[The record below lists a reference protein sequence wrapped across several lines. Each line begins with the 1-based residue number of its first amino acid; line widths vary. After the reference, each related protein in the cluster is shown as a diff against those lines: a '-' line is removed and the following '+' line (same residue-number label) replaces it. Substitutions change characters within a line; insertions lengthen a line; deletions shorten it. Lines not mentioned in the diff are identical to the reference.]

1 MSLTRTA
8 NSNTHNSPSQNS
20 GQIRRLFHE
29 EDEIIENNYQEDGKT
44 FEELFESTVETQSV
58 GEGRLVEGK
67 IVSISADYV
76 LVDVGHKS
84 EGEVSVEQ
92 FKNAAGEIE
101 VKVGDIIEVF
111 VERTENERGHL
122 VVSKEKAD
130 RMRAW
135 DEISEACTSNA
146 ILEGVATSVIKGGL
160 IVDIGVKAFLPSSH
174 VDVRPVKN
182 LDQFVGKPLKIR
194 VIKFNPKKGNV
205 VVSRKAVIETEKERL
220 KGETLKV
227 LKVGAV
233 VRGVVKNI
241 TDYGAFIDMGGMDGL
256 LHVTD
261 MSWGRVR
268 HPSDLL
274 EVGKEINVRVLKFD
288 SEKERISSGLKQ
300 TQPDPW
306 MTIQERFIPGQ
317 RVKGKVVSVVD
328 YGAFVEVESGIEGL
342 IHVSEMSWTQKV
354 KDPRKLISVGEE
366 TEAVILDIDLEN
378 RRMSLGLKQI
388 NPNPWDSLEHK
399 YPSGTRIKGVIKNIT
414 DFGLFVE
421 IEEGIDGLVHV
432 SDLSWE
438 GKITKPADE
447 YKKGDSLEA
456 VVLNVDRENERVS
469 LSVKLLAGDP
479 WQDYVLSHPTGSIV
493 DGTVTKLANFGAFV
507 ELDKNIEGMIH
518 VSELSE
524 ERIVHPESVVKVGDA
539 IKAEIITINN
549 KERKISLSV
558 KSMKRR
564 EEREAM
570 ATYQKSADSKSSF
583 SDTINPEMAA
593 KLGAFLKNQGE
604 KK

>member
-1 MSLTRTA
+1 MSGTRTSTT
-8 NSNTHNSPSQNS
+8 NPT
-20 GQIRRLFHE
+20 QIRRLFHE
-29 EDEIIENNYQEDGKT
+29 EDEIDDNKYVEDGKT
-44 FEELFESTVETQSV
+44 FEELFELAVDSQAVT
-58 GEGRLVEGK
+58 EGRAVEGK
-67 IVSISADYV
+67 VVSIGDEYV
-76 LVDVGHKS
+76 LVDVGQKS
-84 EGEVSVEQ
+84 EGEVPLAQ
-92 FKNAAGEIE
+92 FKGPEGQIE
-101 VKVGDIIEVF
+101 VKVGDMVEVF
-111 VERTENERGHL
+111 VEHSENSRGHL
-122 VVSKEKAD
+122 IVSKEKAD

-135 DEISEACTSNA
+135 DEITEACETNA
-146 ILEGVATSVIKGGL
+146 ILEGTVTEVIKGGL
-160 IVDIGVKAFLPSSH
+160 LVDIGVKAFLPSSH

-194 VIKFNPKKGNV
+194 VIKFNPRKGNV

-233 VRGVVKNI
+233 VRGVIKNI
-241 TDYGAFIDMGGMDGL
+241 TDYGAFVDLGGMDGL

-268 HPSDLL
+268 HPSDIVQ
-274 EVGKEINVRVLKFD
+274 VGEEINVRVLKFD
-288 SEKERISSGLKQ
+288 AEKERISLGLKQ

-317 RVKGKVVSVVD
+317 RIKGKIVSVVD

-354 KDPRKLISVGEE
+354 KDPRKLVNVGDE

-399 YPSGTRIKGVIKNIT
+399 YPTGTRIKGVIKNIT

-432 SDLSWE
+432 SDLSWDS
-438 GKITKPADE
+438 KITSPAE
-447 YKKGDSLEA
+447 HYNKGDTLEA

-469 LSVKLLAGDP
+469 LSVKLISGDP
-479 WQDYVLSHPTGSIV
+479 WQEYVLGHQA
-493 DGTVTKLANFGAFV
+493 GTVVEGVVTKLANFGAFV
-507 ELDKNIEGMIH
+507 ELAKNIEGMIH

-524 ERIVHPESVVKVGDA
+524 ERIVHPESVVKVGDK
-539 IKAEIITINN
+539 ITAEIINVN
-549 KERKISLSV
+549 LKERKISLSV
-558 KSMKRR
+558 KSMSRR

-570 ATYQKSADSKSSF
+570 ASYQKADSRSSF

-593 KLGAFLKNQGE
+593 KLGAFLKKTE
-604 KK
+604 PKKDEE

>member
-1 MSLTRTA
+1 MSETRSSTNA
-8 NSNTHNSPSQNS
+8 T
-20 GQIRRLFHE
+20 QIRRLFHE
-29 EDEIIENNYQEDGKT
+29 EDEVEPNQYQEDGKT
-44 FEELFESTVETQSV
+44 FEELFESTVDSQAVT
-58 GEGRLVEGK
+58 EGRAVEGK
-67 IVSISADYV
+67 VVSVRDEYV
-76 LVDVGHKS
+76 MVDVGQKS
-84 EGEVSVEQ
+84 EGEVPLEQ
-92 FKNAAGEIE
+92 FRNQEGNIE
-101 VKVGDIIEVF
+101 VKVGDIVEVF
-111 VERTENERGHL
+111 IERSENERGHL

-135 DEISEACTSNA
+135 SELAEACETNA
-146 ILEGVATSVIKGGL
+146 ILEGTVTEVIKGGL
-160 IVDIGVKAFLPSSH
+160 LIDIGVNAFLPSSH

-182 LDQFVGKPLKIR
+182 LEQFIGKPMKIR
-194 VIKFNPKKGNV
+194 VIKFNPRKGNV

-220 KGETLKV
+220 KGETLKI

-233 VRGVVKNI
+233 VRGVIKNI
-241 TDYGAFIDMGGMDGL
+241 TDYGAFVDMGGMDGL

-268 HPSDLL
+268 HPSDIVQ
-274 EVGKEINVRVLKFD
+274 VGQEINVRVLKFD
-288 SEKERISSGLKQ
+288 AEKERISLGLKQ

-306 MTIQERFIPGQ
+306 MTIQEKFIPGQ
-317 RVKGKVVSVVD
+317 RVKGKIVSVVD

-354 KDPRKLISVGEE
+354 KDPRKLVNVGEE

-399 YPSGTRIKGVIKNIT
+399 YPTGTRIKGVIKNIT

-432 SDLSWE
+432 SDLSWDS
-438 GKITKPADE
+438 KITNPSE
-447 YKKGDSLEA
+447 HYTKGDSLEA

-469 LSVKLLAGDP
+469 LSVKLISGDP
-479 WQDYVLSHPTGSIV
+479 WQEYILSHAA
-493 DGTVTKLANFGAFV
+493 GTVVEGTITKLANFGAFV
-507 ELDKNIEGMIH
+507 ELAKNIEGMIH
-518 VSELSE
+518 VSELSD
-524 ERIVHPESVVKVGDA
+524 ERIVHPESVVKVGD
-539 IKAEIITINN
+539 KVTAEIINVN
-549 KERKISLSV
+549 MKERKISLSV
-558 KSMKRR
+558 KSMSRR

-570 ATYQKSADSKSSF
+570 ASYQKADSKSSF

-593 KLGAFLKNQGE
+593 KLGAFLKKTE
-604 KK
+604 KKEDDKTEE